1 MFVTKKDLAI
11 FFPTELLT
19 EVEYVVDVELNIT
32 DVVTLDY
39 LRSILSN
46 ASFSMALG
54 DTVNVTQINITTG
67 QNSFPSD
74 IIHDHDNGHLCS
86 ICTYSILF
94 LLCLK
99 K

>member
-1 MFVTKKDLAI
+1 MILMFITKKDLAV

-67 QNSFPSD
+67 QISFPSD
-74 IIHDHDNGHLCS
+74 IIHDHDNGNLCS
-86 ICTYSILF
+86 V
-94 LLCLK
+94 
-99 K
+99 